1 VDRLDVHVGGTKI
14 AYLKS
19 PADDDA
25 RAVVF
30 VHGNSSSAGT
40 WLPLLT
46 GDFGRRFRCFALD
59 LPGHGHSDPARD
71 PADYSLPGYVA
82 ALTGFL
88 RELDIAD
95 AVVVGWSLGG
105 QIAMEAA
112 PELPDAA
119 GFVVFGAP
127 PVATP
132 AQLAEAFLPS
142 PAMAALFSDQVS
154 ESEAKSVAGCFVATG
169 SSFDVGEFVS
179 DILGTDGAARAGLG
193 ASLGAGRFADEIAIV
208 SALEQPLAIVHGE
221 AEQLVSLAYLRKLDF
236 PALWRGEVQVIPGAG
251 HAVHQEA
258 PQLFAALLGEFVGAA
273 VPVAPGA
280 GADARKVRR

>member
-1 VDRLDVHVGGTKI
+1 MDRLDVHVGGTKI

-19 PADDDA
+19 SADDA
-25 RAVVF
+25 QAIVF

-40 WLPLLT
+40 WLPLLS

-71 PADYSLPGYVA
+71 LADYSLPGYVA
-82 ALTGFL
+82 VLTGFM

-132 AQLAEAFLPS
+132 AQLAEAFLPN

-154 ESEAKSVAGCFVATG
+154 ESEAKSVAGCFVAPG
-169 SSFDVGEFVS
+169 ASFDVGEFVS
-179 DILGTDGAARAGLG
+179 DILSTDGAARTGLG
-193 ASLGAGRFADEIAIV
+193 ASLGAGRFADEVAIA
-208 SALEQPLAIVHGE
+208 SALERPLGIVHGE

-236 PALWRGEVQVIPGAG
+236 PALWRGEVQVIPGVG
-251 HAVHQEA
+251 HALHQEA
-258 PQLFAALLGEFVGAA
+258 PQKFAALLSEFAGERL
-273 VPVAPGA
+273 P
-280 GADARKVRR
+280 

>member
-1 VDRLDVHVGGTKI
+1 MERLNVQVGGTKI

-19 PADDDA
+19 SADDDA

-30 VHGNSSSAGT
+30 VHGNSSSART

-71 PADYSLPGYVA
+71 LADYSMPGYVA
-82 ALTGFL
+82 VLTGFM
-88 RELDIAD
+88 RELGIAD

-105 QIAMEAA
+105 QIVMEAA

-127 PVATP
+127 PIATP
-132 AQLAEAFLPS
+132 AQLTGAFLPN

-154 ESEAKSVAGCFVATG
+154 EVEAKSVAGCFVAIG
-169 SSFDVGEFVS
+169 ASVDVGEFVS

-193 ASLGAGRFADEIAIV
+193 ASLGVGGFADEIAIV
-208 SALEQPLAIVHGE
+208 SALEQPLGIVHGE
-221 AEQLVSLAYLRKLDF
+221 AEQLVSLAYLRELDF
-236 PALWRGEVQVIPGAG
+236 PALWRGEVQVVPGVG
-251 HAVHQEA
+251 HALHREA
-258 PQLFAALLGEFVGAA
+258 PQEFAALLTEFVGEA
-273 VPVAPGA
+273 VHLG
-280 GADARKVRR
+280 

>member
-1 VDRLDVHVGGTKI
+1 MDRLDVQVGGTKI

-19 PADDDA
+19 AAGDDA
-25 RAVVF
+25 RAIVF

-59 LPGHGHSDPARD
+59 LPGHGHSGPARD
-71 PADYSLPGYVA
+71 LAGYSLPGYVA
-82 ALTGFL
+82 VLTGFM
-88 RELDIAD
+88 RELDITD

-105 QIAMEAA
+105 QIVMEAA

-142 PAMAALFSDQVS
+142 PAMAALFSDQIS
-154 ESEAKSVAGCFVATG
+154 EPEAKSVAGCFVAAGT
-169 SSFDVGEFVS
+169 SFDVGEFVS

-193 ASLGAGRFADEIAIV
+193 SSLGAGRFADEVAIV
-208 SALEQPLAIVHGE
+208 SALAQPLGILHGE

-251 HAVHQEA
+251 HAPHREA
-258 PQLFAALLGEFVGAA
+258 PEKFAALLREFVSEAVLRGPAA
-273 VPVAPGA
+273 WPCPG
-280 GADARKVRR
+280 R